1 MGGRPSS
8 SRVTLYLSGRWW
20 AKSGEW
26 MVILGQRSSKSTSGV
41 YKSNFRPICRL
52 SRLIGIGLFSFGW
65 FSVFVLLGS
74 LISLL
79 SYSLV
84 ILPQWVSH
92 VGCAYLGDEN
102 ATGLKR
108 IWLKDWI
115 NLLLGNCPWTG
126 GSLLQVFEQD
136 LDLKGLLFHWEARLL
151 ETKQVELSNQSA

>member
-1 MGGRPSS
+1 MWMEGMGWDGI
-8 SRVTLYLSGRWW
+8 G
-20 AKSGEW
+20 W
-26 MVILGQRSSKSTSGV
+26 MVIIGQWSSKSTFGAN
-41 YKSNFRPICRL
+41 KSNFRPICRL

-102 ATGLKR
+102 ATGLRR
-108 IWLKDWI
+108 I
-115 NLLLGNCPWTG
+115 
-126 GSLLQVFEQD
+126 
-136 LDLKGLLFHWEARLL
+136 
-151 ETKQVELSNQSA
+151 

>member
-1 MGGRPSS
+1 
-8 SRVTLYLSGRWW
+8 
-20 AKSGEW
+20 
-26 MVILGQRSSKSTSGV
+26 MVIIGQRSSKSTSGV

-74 LISLL
+74 LL

-102 ATGLKR
+102 ATGLRR
-108 IWLKDWI
+108 I
-115 NLLLGNCPWTG
+115 
-126 GSLLQVFEQD
+126 
-136 LDLKGLLFHWEARLL
+136 
-151 ETKQVELSNQSA
+151 